1 MKKLIVIFLILIT
14 SISYSQNKQ
23 KNNVQIINVV
33 YSYETLK
40 GLFIND
46 VELLINKNTAQFF
59 VNIKGGEKKEY
70 RVGQVEQMARY
81 HITNY
86 DLNTNIFSEQRKLNG
101 KLFTAEWKND
111 FVWEITNETK
121 EIGGYKVTK
130 AITDSYEIKKG
141 DDFHFGKASA
151 WFTPDIP
158 VSAGP
163 GRYAGLPGLILEI
176 EYERGGTK
184 YKFKSIDFKSNKPLK
199 SIEAGTK
206 TTKDKI
212 LYSY

>member
-1 MKKLIVIFLILIT
+1 MKKIIVIFSILIT

-40 GLFIND
+40 GLFKND

-70 RVGQVEQMARY
+70 VVGQVEQLPNY
-81 HITNY
+81 HITDYN
-86 DLNTNIFSEQRKLNG
+86 LTTNTFNEQSKRRN

-111 FVWEITNETK
+111 FVWKITNETK
-121 EIGGYKVTK
+121 EIGGYKVIK
-130 AITDSYEIKKG
+130 ATTDTYEIKKG
-141 DDFHFGKASA
+141 DDFYYGKASA

-158 VSAGP
+158 ISAGP

-176 EYERGGTK
+176 EYEKGGSK
-184 YKFKSIDFKSNKPLK
+184 YKFKSIDFNSNKQFK
-199 SIEAGTK
+199 NIEEGTK
-206 TTKDKI
+206 VSKEKI
-212 LYSY
+212 LYQ